1 MEKNHRN
8 QLAVAIA
15 GTIFGLGAIV
25 NQFASQA
32 QAAVLTYSFQTEF
45 EDNFIINPAYGN
57 TYRAPYNGSFSFD
70 NSSLTGIGDESVS
83 VLSGIFNHGSAIYP
97 RPVSQYLVS
106 YPLSATPQD
115 LDGWSVVKISGASVN
130 IRNGRLL
137 GITVTGNRFVTTN
150 FADGEITWNIHNNTY
165 VANELWYGSRGG
177 SLFDTW
183 SVKSNVIYTGPE
195 FVVSVPV
202 PEPSAIAGLSL
213 GLASLLGIKQNR
225 KQKETSS
232 PQII

>member
-1 MEKNHRN
+1 MAKNHRN

-15 GTIFGLGAIV
+15 STSFGLGAIV

-32 QAAVLTYSFQTEF
+32 QAAVLTYNFQTEF
-45 EDNFIINPAYGN
+45 EDEFVIQPPYAD

-70 NSSLTGIGDESVS
+70 NSSLTGRGDESVS
-83 VLSGIFNHGSAIYP
+83 VLSGIFNHGYAIYP
-97 RPVSQYLVS
+97 RPISQYAAS
-106 YPLSATPQD
+106 YPLSATSKD
-115 LDGWSVVKISGASVN
+115 MGRWLGEISGASVN

-137 GITVTGNRFVTTN
+137 GITFTGNNSFAHN
-150 FADGEITWNIHNNTY
+150 FASAQITWKIHNNTY
-165 VANELWYGSRGG
+165 VANELWYAGGSG

-183 SVKSNVIYTGPE
+183 NVQSNVIYTGPE
-195 FVVSVPV
+195 FVVSQPV
-202 PEPSAIAGLSL
+202 PEPSAIAGLFL

-225 KQKETSS
+225 KQKGTSS